1 MSSRPGLQIQPSLAT
16 IRGAQKF
23 LAKYF
28 APTRLVPA
36 PFLSGRTGK
45 NVYLK
50 LETEL
55 PTGSCKVR
63 GAFCA
68 GAKKEA
74 GNGAGSGGFEHG
86 KSRGGGG
93 VCGERVWHCGKDLF
107 ACELQSGEAREDRAT
122 GSGDC
127 GVRGQRLGIRVPIG
141 GGICETA
148 GGLFPE

>member
-63 GAFCA
+63 GAFYALAQRRKRETVREVAASSENFRSAGGA
-68 GAKKEA
+68 GA
-74 GNGAGSGGFEHG
+74 
-86 KSRGGGG
+86 G
-93 VCGERVWHCGKDLF
+93 VLLVLEGR
-107 ACELQSGEAREDRAT
+107 
-122 GSGDC
+122 
-127 GVRGQRLGIRVPIG
+127 
-141 GGICETA
+141 
-148 GGLFPE
+148 